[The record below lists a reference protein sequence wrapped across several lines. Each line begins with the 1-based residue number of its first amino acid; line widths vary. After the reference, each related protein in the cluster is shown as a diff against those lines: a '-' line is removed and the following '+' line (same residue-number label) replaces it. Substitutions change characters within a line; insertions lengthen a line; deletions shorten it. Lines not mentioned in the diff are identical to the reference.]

1 MKVQIIMATKTKKTR
16 KPNLK
21 KLKRI
26 DGQDDSAQGAVIK
39 VTPTK
44 IYRSMDEL
52 FGFHG
57 ATYKTYNE
65 TEYRTSLVGLNIID
79 IQKECWRTG
88 LNPNDNR
95 NIMIE
100 RLMKKFRQVTSSVN
114 GPAFKPIK
122 INQTPEMRV
131 LLAEGANKPR

>member
-1 MKVQIIMATKTKKTR
+1 MATKTKKTR

>member
-1 MKVQIIMATKTKKTR
+1 VKVQIIMATKTKKTR